1 MDFNSAILI
10 TGKNL
15 ANKKKHVKKIPKVP
29 KNKPISVNEPEYIT
43 QLEGK

>member
-1 MDFNSAILI
+1 MLI

-15 ANKKKHVKKIPKVP
+15 ANKKKQVKKIPKVP
-29 KNKPISVNEPEYIT
+29 RNKPISVNDPEYIT